1 MIRIFQI
8 EGLKKKR
15 SWEDRPLR
23 VFVTGATGYLGSAI
37 VRELAAAGHEVTG
50 LVRWAEQTL
59 DVKSLG
65 GRAVVG
71 DLRSSDTYRKVA
83 AAHDVLIHAAADNS
97 ESKVTT
103 DRGAI
108 EALLWA
114 ARQHEREKGEP
125 PRCVIYTSGCFSL
138 GETGDAGADEESP
151 TDGAPEIVAWRSDH
165 ERAVLAAATEDVA
178 TAVVRPG
185 MIYGGGRGVISEFF
199 ATAEREGA
207 AVVVGDGENRWSPAY
222 VGDVAR
228 LYRLIA
234 EGRARGIFHATEGAG
249 TPVIELARAASRA
262 AGRDGAV
269 RTIPL
274 EEARAKL
281 GGFADALTLDQVVRS
296 TRSEREL
303 SWRHEHAPFVES
315 AEAVYREWL
324 ESRSVPAATR

>member
-83 AAHDVLIHAAADNS
+83 AAHDILIHAAADNS

-108 EALLWA
+108 EALLW
-114 ARQHEREKGEP
+114 
-125 PRCVIYTSGCFSL
+125 
-138 GETGDAGADEESP
+138 
-151 TDGAPEIVAWRSDH
+151 
-165 ERAVLAAATEDVA
+165 
-178 TAVVRPG
+178 
-185 MIYGGGRGVISEFF
+185 
-199 ATAEREGA
+199 
-207 AVVVGDGENRWSPAY
+207 
-222 VGDVAR
+222 
-228 LYRLIA
+228 
-234 EGRARGIFHATEGAG
+234 
-249 TPVIELARAASRA
+249 
-262 AGRDGAV
+262 
-269 RTIPL
+269 
-274 EEARAKL
+274 
-281 GGFADALTLDQVVRS
+281 
-296 TRSEREL
+296 
-303 SWRHEHAPFVES
+303 
-315 AEAVYREWL
+315 
-324 ESRSVPAATR
+324 

>member
-1 MIRIFQI
+1 MIRLFQI
-8 EGLKKKR
+8 EGSKKKR
-15 SWEDRPLR
+15 AWEDRPLR

-59 DVKSLG
+59 EVKELG

-71 DLRSSDTYRKVA
+71 DLKSSDTYRKIA
-83 AAHDVLIHAAADNS
+83 AAHDVLIHAAADAAA
-97 ESKVTT
+97 KDTA
-103 DRGAI
+103 DRAAI
-108 EALLWA
+108 DSLLWA
-114 ARQHEREKGEP
+114 ARQHEREKEEP

-138 GETGDAGADEESP
+138 GDTGDAGADEESS
-151 TDGAPEIVAWRSDH
+151 TDGAPELVAWRSAH
-165 ERAVLAAATEDVA
+165 ERLVLEAASEDVA

-185 MIYGGGRGVISEFF
+185 MLYGGGRGLIGEFF

-207 AVVVGDGENRWSPAY
+207 AVVVGEGSNRWSPAY

-234 EGRARGIFHATEGAG
+234 ERRARGIFHATEGVG

-269 RTIPL
+269 RTVPV
-274 EEARAKL
+274 EEARARL
-281 GGFADALTLDQVVRS
+281 GALADALTLDQVVRS

-303 SWRHEHAPFVES
+303 GWRHEHPRFVES
-315 AEAVYREWL
+315 AESAYQEW
-324 ESRSVPAATR
+324 RAANPAIAATR

>member
-1 MIRIFQI
+1 MKRLFQI
-8 EGLKKKR
+8 EVPKKR
-15 SWEDRPLR
+15 RTWEDRPLR

-59 DVKSLG
+59 EVKELG

-71 DLRSSDTYRKVA
+71 DLRSSETFRKVA
-83 AAHDVLIHAAADNS
+83 AGHDVLIHAASDPTAPELS
-97 ESKVTT
+97 

-138 GETGDAGADEESP
+138 GDTGDEGADEDSP
-151 TDGAPEIVAWRSDH
+151 TDRAPELVAWRSAH
-165 ERAVLAAATEDVA
+165 ERLVLAAATEDVA

-185 MIYGGGRGVISEFF
+185 MLYGGGRGLISEFF
-199 ATAEREGA
+199 ATAEAEGA
-207 AVVVGDGENRWSPAY
+207 AVVVGDGTNRWSLAY
-222 VGDVAR
+222 TGDVAR

-234 EGRARGIFHATEGAG
+234 ERRARGIFHATEGVG

-262 AGRDGAV
+262 AGRGGAV
-269 RTIPL
+269 RTVPA
-274 EEARAKL
+274 EEARARL
-281 GGFADALTLDQVVRS
+281 GGLADALTLDQVVRS

-303 SWRHEHAPFVES
+303 GWRHEHPRFVDS
-315 AEAVYREWL
+315 AEAVYREWKEARPL
-324 ESRSVPAATR
+324 TAATR